1 MKRKDL
7 AVFGFFVFCASQQ
20 SGMAPVEDAN
30 FLPAPPERLPLAVG
44 GPLLRALCAGFAGAA
59 KYRVA
64 IDVKACTL

>member
-1 MKRKDL
+1 
-7 AVFGFFVFCASQQ
+7 
-20 SGMAPVEDAN
+20 MAPVEDAN

>member
-1 MKRKDL
+1 
-7 AVFGFFVFCASQQ
+7 
-20 SGMAPVEDAN
+20 MAPVEDAN
-30 FLPAPPERLPLAVG
+30 FLPAPPERLPLAVDC